1 MGLLSRSDIFAVDDS
16 SHEDVEVP
24 EWGGTVRVK
33 ALTGRERIEYERSIV
48 EQRGTK
54 LRLTLADANS
64 RLVQLASVDE
74 QGQRLFSRADIE
86 ALSGKSAAALN
97 RVVEVA
103 RRLAGLSDEDMEELV
118 EDFGD
123 TPSEVSSIA

>member
-1 MGLLSRSDIFAVDDS
+1 MGLLSRTDIFAIDDS
-16 SHEDVEVP
+16 SYEDVEVP

-33 ALTGRERIEYERSIV
+33 ALTGRERIEYEKSIV

-54 LRLTLADANS
+54 LRLTLSDANS
-64 RLVQLASVDE
+64 RLVQLAATDE
-74 QGQRLFSRADIE
+74 QGRRLFSRADIE

-123 TPSEVSSIA
+123 TPSVASSTD

>member
-1 MGLLSRSDIFAVDDS
+1 MGLLSRSDIFAIDDS
-16 SHEDVEVP
+16 SYEDVEVP

-33 ALTGRERIEYERSIV
+33 ALTGRERIEYEKS
-48 EQRGTK
+48 
-54 LRLTLADANS
+54 DANS
-64 RLVQLASVDE
+64 RLVQLAATDE
-74 QGQRLFSRADIE
+74 AGHRLFSRADIE

-123 TPSEVSSIA
+123 TPSAASSTD